1 MATVAGELTAPGARG
16 ESGGWRR
23 GSPVGVWA
31 AFPPPGAGVILAKQ
45 APPKSRPHTRM
56 STQGAGESTAL
67 SRELADF
74 LIEFSI
80 ALHKN
85 AIYPEGHPLLSQ
97 AVRGL
102 LGRMGALL
110 KDERAT
116 LSIGVARRQLII
128 EGVATDPNH
137 PLLRELAQRL
147 HRHQLGAVRFAAG
160 ITNDELSDFLA
171 TVAVDAAR
179 MELPLGLGDPEVLQ
193 QWKHARLFPLT
204 FEQLELL
211 DDDGD
216 DDDDL
221 DGRSAGGAR
230 SAALWIGLARAA
242 LAKES
247 TNDEE
252 LPSTDPVVVAQAI
265 DDHGK
270 DVAYDQVVVGYLL
283 QIAEELKTKQ
293 GKEAAAL
300 QKRISRLVASLN
312 PRTLERLMDMSGDQI
327 QRNKFVL
334 NASAGMSVDAV
345 VDIVQAA
352 AETSKQTISHGMMR
366 LLTKFAAHAEMGQEP
381 VRPQM
386 DEALREHV
394 QRLIGEWTLDDP
406 NPDGYRLALEGM
418 AKASPLFAGVDRYPA
433 EPRRMVAMAL
443 EVQSA
448 GDAVWRAVD
457 GLTHA
462 GELGV
467 VFDLADQA
475 PESYARESLLEYI
488 ATPERLHALLVAE
501 PLDLALLEKVVG
513 RLRHAAVEPLL
524 DTLEIADERRAGA
537 LVDLV
542 AGIGME
548 AAPTIAARL
557 PVARWA
563 TQRLLLVAIS
573 RLPAWPDGFTPL
585 DYARHPDAA
594 VRREAQRMMYKDQLL
609 RDEGIKVGLLDG
621 DDRNL
626 SNALGAAARGC
637 PPEAVRLILE
647 RLDDGSMSAALAP
660 LAVKV
665 AGSTRAPSLLPWL
678 LARVEGK
685 KGLFGKKLAD
695 TTPVMLACIEALAQ
709 HYADKPEAAEVLALA
724 AKSRD
729 DEVRTAVTRRASVAM
744 RAIPDPT

>member
-1 MATVAGELTAPGARG
+1 MPCNGFRAFAKALSGSAGWGHIGKAVLVPA
-16 ESGGWRR
+16 
-23 GSPVGVWA
+23 SP
-31 AFPPPGAGVILAKQ
+31 
-45 APPKSRPHTRM
+45 PHPM
-56 STQGAGESTAL
+56 STASSGDSTAL

-85 AIYPEGHPLLSQ
+85 AIYPAGHPVLSQ

-102 LGRMGALL
+102 LSRIGILL
-110 KDERAT
+110 KDDRAT

-147 HRHQLGAVRFAAG
+147 HRHHLGAVRFSAG
-160 ITNDELSDFLA
+160 ITSDELSNFLA
-171 TVAVDAAR
+171 TVAMDASR
-179 MELPLGLGDPEVLQ
+179 MDMPLGLGDPELLQ
-193 QWKHARLFPLT
+193 QWPHARLFALT

-211 DDDGD
+211 DDDGEEGEM
-216 DDDDL
+216 

-247 TNDEE
+247 TNEE
-252 LPSTDPVVVAQAI
+252 DLPSTDPVVVAQAI

-270 DVAYDQVVVGYLL
+270 DVAYDQVVVGYML

-293 GKEAAAL
+293 GKEAVAL
-300 QKRISRLVASLN
+300 QKRISRLVGSLQ
-312 PRTLERLMDMSGDQI
+312 PETLHRLLDMSGDTM

-334 NASAGMSVDAV
+334 NATSAMSVDAV

-352 AETSKQTISHGMMR
+352 ADTSKQTISHSMVRM
-366 LLTKFAAHAEMGQEP
+366 LTKFAAHAELGKEV

-394 QRLIGEWTLDDP
+394 QRLIGEWSLDDP
-406 NPDGYRLALEGM
+406 NPDAYRVALEGM
-418 AKASPLFAGVDRYPA
+418 AKAAPLFSGVDRYPA
-433 EPRRMVAMAL
+433 ESKRMVAMAL

-457 GLTHA
+457 ELTSN
-462 GELGV
+462 GELGA

-475 PESYARESLLEYI
+475 PESYARDALVEYI
-488 ATPERLHALLVAE
+488 ATPERLQALLVADAYDLTM
-501 PLDLALLEKVVG
+501 LDRVVTQ
-513 RLRHAAVEPLL
+513 LKHAAVQPLL
-524 DTLEIADERRAGA
+524 DALEIVDDRKAGA
-537 LVDLV
+537 LVDLLASV
-542 AGIGME
+542 GME
-548 AAPTIAARL
+548 AAPSMLQRL
-557 PVARWA
+557 QQTRWS

-573 RLPAWPDGFTPL
+573 RLPAWPDGFSPAEI
-585 DYARHPDAA
+585 ARHPDAT
-594 VRREAQRMMYKDQLL
+594 VRREAQRMMLKDPKQ
-609 RDEGIKVGLLDG
+609 RVDGIAIGLLDA
-621 DDRNL
+621 DDRNV

-637 PPEAVRLILE
+637 PPDVVRLVLD
-647 RLDDGSMSAALAP
+647 RLDDGSMSEALRP

-665 AGSTRAPSLLPWL
+665 IATTRTSSLVPWL

-685 KGLFGKKLAD
+685 KGLFGEKLAD
-695 TTPVMLACIEALAQ
+695 ASPIMLASIEALAQ
-709 HYADKPEAAEVLALA
+709 HFADRPETARVLAMA
-724 AKSRD
+724 AKSRV
-729 DEVRTAVTRRASVAM
+729 DEVRTAVQRRASVAM

>member
-1 MATVAGELTAPGARG
+1 
-16 ESGGWRR
+16 
-23 GSPVGVWA
+23 
-31 AFPPPGAGVILAKQ
+31 
-45 APPKSRPHTRM
+45 M
-56 STQGAGESTAL
+56 STIGGGESTAL

-85 AIYPEGHPLLSQ
+85 AIYPAGHPLLSQ

-102 LGRMGALL
+102 LSRMGALL
-110 KDERAT
+110 KDERAS

-147 HRHQLGAVRFAAG
+147 HHHQLGAVRFSAG
-160 ITNDELSDFLA
+160 ITSDELSNFLA
-171 TVAVDAAR
+171 TVAIDASR

-193 QWKHARLFPLT
+193 QWPHARLFALT

-211 DDDGD
+211 DDGGD
-216 DDDDL
+216 EDSDESL

-242 LAKES
+242 LAKE
-247 TNDEE
+247 TTGDEE

-283 QIAEELKTKQ
+283 QIAEELKSKQ

-312 PRTLERLMDMSGDQI
+312 PETLQRLMDMSGDTV

-334 NASAGMSVDAV
+334 NATAGMSVDAV

-352 AETSKQTISHGMMR
+352 ADNSKQTISHSMMR
-366 LLTKFAAHAEMGQEP
+366 LLTKFAAHAEMGREV

-394 QRLIGEWTLDDP
+394 QRLIGEWSLDDP
-406 NPDGYRLALEGM
+406 NPDAYRVALEGM
-418 AKASPLFAGVDRYPA
+418 AKAAPMFSGVDRYPA
-433 EPRRMVAMAL
+433 EPKRMVAMAL

-457 GLTHA
+457 GLTQE
-462 GELGV
+462 GDLGV

-475 PESYARESLLEYI
+475 AESYARESMLEYI
-488 ATPERLHALLVAE
+488 ATPERLHALLAADTF
-501 PLDLALLEKVVG
+501 DLPLLERVVT
-513 RLRHAAVEPLL
+513 RLKHAAVEPLL
-524 DTLEIADERRAGA
+524 DTLEIADDRKAGA
-537 LVDLV
+537 LVELI
-542 AGIGME
+542 ASIGME
-548 AAPTIAARL
+548 AAPTIVTRL
-557 PVARWA
+557 PLSRWT
-563 TQRLLLVAIS
+563 TQRLLLVTIA

-585 DYARHPDAA
+585 EYARHPDAA
-594 VRREAQRMMYKDQLL
+594 VRREAQRMMFKDQLL
-609 RDEGIKVGLLDG
+609 REEGIKIGLLDG
-621 DDRNL
+621 DTRNV

-637 PPEAVRLILE
+637 PADAVRIVME
-647 RLDDGSMSAALAP
+647 RVGDGSMGEAIAP

-665 AGSTRAPSLLPWL
+665 AASTRSASLLPWL

-685 KGLFGKKLAD
+685 RGLFGRKLAD
-695 TTPVMLACIEALAQ
+695 VTPLMLASMEAIAQ
-709 HYADKPEAAEVLALA
+709 FYADRPDTVEVLALA
-724 AKSRD
+724 QKSRD
-729 DEVRTAVTRRASVAM
+729 DDVRTAVTRRASVAM
-744 RAIPDPT
+744 RAIQDPT

>member
-1 MATVAGELTAPGARG
+1 M
-16 ESGGWRR
+16 
-23 GSPVGVWA
+23 SP
-31 AFPPPGAGVILAKQ
+31 
-45 APPKSRPHTRM
+45 T
-56 STQGAGESTAL
+56 GAGESTAL

-102 LGRMGALL
+102 LSRMGALL
-110 KDERAT
+110 KDDRAT

-147 HRHQLGAVRFAAG
+147 HRHQLGAVRFSAG
-160 ITNDELSDFLA
+160 IANDELQDFLA
-171 TVAVDAAR
+171 TVAVDASR
-179 MELPLGLGDPEVLQ
+179 MDLPLGLGDPDVLQ
-193 QWKHARLFPLT
+193 QWAHARLFPLT

-211 DDDGD
+211 DDDGED
-216 DDDDL
+216 DDDM

-242 LAKES
+242 LAKETTS
-247 TNDEE
+247 DEE

-283 QIAEELKTKQ
+283 QIAEELKSKQ

-312 PRTLERLMDMSGDQI
+312 PATLNRLMDMSGDTV

-352 AETSKQTISHGMMR
+352 ADTSKQTISHSMMR
-366 LLTKFAAHAEMGQEP
+366 LLTKFAAHAEMGQDA

-394 QRLIGEWTLDDP
+394 QRLIGEWSLDDP
-406 NPDGYRLALEGM
+406 NPDAYRVALEGM
-418 AKASPLFAGVDRYPA
+418 AKAAPLFAGVDRYPA

-457 GLTHA
+457 GLTDQ

-475 PESYARESLLEYI
+475 TESYAREAMLEHI
-488 ATPERLHALLVAE
+488 ATPERLHALLAADTF
-501 PLDLALLEKVVG
+501 DLPLLERVVA
-513 RLRHAAVEPLL
+513 RLKHAAIEPLL
-524 DTLEIADERRAGA
+524 DTLEIADDRKAGA
-537 LVDLV
+537 LVDLI
-542 AGIGME
+542 ASIGME
-548 AAPTIAARL
+548 AAPTILSRL
-557 PVARWA
+557 PLARWT

-585 DYARHPDAA
+585 DYARHPDGA
-594 VRREAQRMMYKDQLL
+594 VRRESQRMMFKDAQLK
-609 RDEGIKVGLLDG
+609 DEGIRIGLLDG
-621 DDRNL
+621 DDRNV

-637 PPEAVRLILE
+637 PPEAVRLLVE
-647 RLDDGSMSAALAP
+647 RLDDGSLPEALRP

-665 AGSTRAPSLLPWL
+665 AAATRNSQMLPWL

-685 KGLFGKKLAD
+685 KGLFGRKLAD
-695 TTPVMLACIEALAQ
+695 TTPIMLASIEAIAQ
-709 HYADKPEAAEVLALA
+709 HFFDKPEAAEVLALA
-724 AKSRD
+724 HKSRD
-729 DEVRTAVTRRASVAM
+729 AEVRTAVTRRASVAM

>member
-1 MATVAGELTAPGARG
+1 
-16 ESGGWRR
+16 
-23 GSPVGVWA
+23 
-31 AFPPPGAGVILAKQ
+31 
-45 APPKSRPHTRM
+45 M
-56 STQGAGESTAL
+56 STIGGGESTAL

-85 AIYPEGHPLLSQ
+85 AIYPAGHPLLSQ

-102 LGRMGALL
+102 LSRMGALL
-110 KDERAT
+110 KEERAT

-147 HRHQLGAVRFAAG
+147 HRHQLGAVRFSAG

-171 TVAVDAAR
+171 TVAVDASR

-193 QWKHARLFPLT
+193 QWPHARLFPLT

-211 DDDGD
+211 DDDGSE

-242 LAKES
+242 LAKEVAS
-247 TNDEE
+247 DEE

-283 QIAEELKTKQ
+283 QIAEELKSKQ

-312 PRTLERLMDMSGDQI
+312 PATLQRLMDMSGDTV

-334 NASAGMSVDAV
+334 NATAGMSVDAV

-352 AETSKQTISHGMMR
+352 ADTSRQTISHSMMR
-366 LLTKFAAHAEMGQEP
+366 LLTKFAAHAEMGQDV

-394 QRLIGEWTLDDP
+394 QRLIGEWSLDDP
-406 NPDGYRLALEGM
+406 NPDAYRVALEGM
-418 AKASPLFAGVDRYPA
+418 AKASPMFSGVDRYPA
-433 EPRRMVAMAL
+433 EPRRMVAMSL

-457 GLTHA
+457 GLTQN

-475 PESYARESLLEYI
+475 LESYARDSMLEYI
-488 ATPERLHALLVAE
+488 ATPERLHALLAADSF
-501 PLDLALLEKVVG
+501 DLPLLERVVT
-513 RLRHAAVEPLL
+513 RLKHAAVEPLL
-524 DTLEIADERRAGA
+524 DTLEIADDRKAGA
-537 LVDLV
+537 LVELLASV
-542 AGIGME
+542 GME
-548 AAPTIAARL
+548 AASTILVRL
-557 PVARWA
+557 PLSRWT
-563 TQRLLLVAIS
+563 TQRLLLVTIA
-573 RLPAWPDGFTPL
+573 RLPVWPDGFTPL
-585 DYARHPDAA
+585 DYARHPDAP
-594 VRREAQRMMYKDQLL
+594 VRREAQRMMFKEPIL
-609 RDEGIKVGLLDG
+609 RDEGIKIGLLDG
-621 DDRNL
+621 DERNV

-637 PPEAVRLILE
+637 PPDAVRIVME
-647 RLDDGSMSAALAP
+647 RIDDNSLSEAIKP

-665 AGSTRAPSLLPWL
+665 AASTRSPSLLPWL

-685 KGLFGKKLAD
+685 KGLFGRRLAE
-695 TTPVMLACIEALAQ
+695 TTPLMLASLEAIAQ
-709 HYADKPEAAEVLALA
+709 FYADRPDTADVLALA
-724 AKSRD
+724 SKSRD
-729 DEVRTAVTRRASVAM
+729 DEVRTAMTRRASVAM
-744 RAIPDPT
+744 RAIQDPT